1 VKAEVM
7 GKLYIAIYK
16 PRYGNY
22 KHWALFLESTESL
35 VFEVVG
41 EHGTFQKNTII
52 GSPSSSTRHE
62 KNILVADIN
71 EQDVPELKKVVSKV
85 NVDNETMEWNCQDY
99 VLEVLEALKEECIID
114 EDDAHYQKGINL
126 AQKKYFGPM

>member
-1 VKAEVM
+1 MKAEVI

-22 KHWALFLESTESL
+22 KHWALFLESTES
-35 VFEVVG
+35 VIFEVVG
-41 EHGTFQKNTII
+41 EQGAFRKNTIT
-52 GSPSSSTRHE
+52 GNSKNTTRHE
-62 KNILVADIN
+62 KSILVADIN
-71 EQDVPELKKVVSKV
+71 EQDVPELKKVLSQV

-99 VLEVLEALKEECIID
+99 VLDVLEALREDCIID

-126 AQKKYFGPM
+126 AKEKYFGPM